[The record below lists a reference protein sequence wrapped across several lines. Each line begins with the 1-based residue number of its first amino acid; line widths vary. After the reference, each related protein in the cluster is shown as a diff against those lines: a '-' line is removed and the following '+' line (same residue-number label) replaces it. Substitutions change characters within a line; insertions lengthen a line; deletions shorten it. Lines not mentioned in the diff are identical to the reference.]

1 MNFFSFAINF
11 YLLFVVILR
20 CGLCAPEYN
29 IAQIYHFLFNFA
41 TENDSPMFK
50 KSAFVALIFCAVALM
65 TVSCKGGRPGDD
77 NADYAAQV
85 FWRGRAR
92 RTAAGF
98 ETGHK
103 VKVKRFPITKYG
115 VVKDSMKVQTEA
127 IQKAID
133 AASAS
138 GSGEVVIPR
147 GVWMSGALFFKP
159 GTTLYL
165 EDGAVLKGSD
175 DISDYPVR
183 PSRMEGQ
190 CLDYIPALVN
200 ADGVDGFAITGLGTI
215 DGNGAE
221 FWDAFWARREEN
233 PKCTNL
239 EVLRPRLVFISNS
252 KNVLL
257 EGVWLRN
264 SAFWTTHLYKCEDV
278 NAINLTITAPH
289 EPVKAA
295 SSDAIDIDACRNVH
309 IVGCRMSVCDDAV
322 VLKGGKG
329 PWADTAPENG
339 GNFNILV
346 ESCDF
351 GYCYGALVL
360 GSESVRDS
368 CVVMRNCRLDG
379 AKRILW
385 LKMRPDTPQVYE
397 DILVEDI
404 SGNAKTGLY
413 IHPWTQFFD
422 LKDRRDI
429 PRSYARNVTLRN
441 ISVECRKNVD
451 VELCPEQY
459 TLTDFTLPEGWTF

>member
-1 MNFFSFAINF
+1 M
-11 YLLFVVILR
+11 LKKVI
-20 CGLCAPEYN
+20 Y
-29 IAQIYHFLFNFA
+29 
-41 TENDSPMFK
+41 
-50 KSAFVALIFCAVALM
+50 VALALCAVAFM
-65 TVSCKGGRPGDD
+65 GVSCKSGQSGED
-77 NADYAAQV
+77 NADYASQV

-98 ETGHK
+98 DTGHK
-103 VKVKRFPITKYG
+103 VKTKRFVITKYG
-115 VVKDSMKVQTEA
+115 AVKDSTKVQTEA

-138 GSGEVVIPR
+138 GAGEVVIPR

-159 GTTLYL
+159 GTTLFL

-175 DISDYPVR
+175 SIEDYPVC

-200 ADGVDGFAITGLGTI
+200 ADGVDGFAISGLGTI
-215 DGNGAE
+215 DGNGAT

-257 EGVWLRN
+257 DGVWLRN

-278 NAINLTITAPH
+278 NVINLTITAPY

-309 IVGCRMSVCDDAV
+309 IVGCRMAVCDDAV

-329 PWADTAPENG
+329 PWADSAPENG

-368 CVVMRNCRLDG
+368 SVVMRNCRVDG

-404 SGNAKTGLY
+404 TGKAKIGLY
-413 IHPWTQFFD
+413 VHPWTQFFD
-422 LKDRRDI
+422 LKGRRDI
-429 PRSYARNVTLRN
+429 PRSFARNVTMRN
-441 ISVECRKNVD
+441 IDVKCGKNVD

-459 TLTDFTLPEGWTF
+459 TLSDFTLPDGWEF